1 MYNLFQNIIKSGKRR
16 QVKTACRTKILSP
29 NQYVNRTTDQN
40 IFSALIFLVTQRF
53 TYTRWFQGISFISIP
68 FLLCVSR
75 GGSKRVLTCSGSLEQ
90 WKAPA
95 WQSWGSSCCPDF
107 SCQSSQGQTAAA
119 GWSPT
124 PGSPPTP
131 PRAGSQQSPAL
142 SLSAQ
147 SDIRQ
152 KIKGVRERK
161 MGATRAG
168 QLMWLQCQLQLWIP
182 MIIKSR

>member
-1 MYNLFQNIIKSGKRR
+1 MYNLFQNIIKSGKRL
-16 QVKTACRTKILSP
+16 QVKTACWTKILSP
-29 NQYVNRTTDQN
+29 KQYVNRTIDKN
-40 IFSALIFLVTQRF
+40 IFSALIFLVTQWF
-53 TYTRWFQGISFISIP
+53 TYTYLFKGISFISIP
-68 FLLCVSR
+68 FLLGVSW

-107 SCQSSQGQTAAA
+107 SCRSSQGQTAAA
-119 GWSPT
+119 GWSLT

-152 KIKGVRERK
+152 KIKVLESERW
-161 MGATRAG
+161 GLLELG
-168 QLMWLQCQLQLWIP
+168 N
-182 MIIKSR
+182 

>member
-1 MYNLFQNIIKSGKRR
+1 MYNWFQNIIKSGKRR
-16 QVKTACRTKILSP
+16 QVKTACRTKILSLK
-29 NQYVNRTTDQN
+29 QYVNRTIDK
-40 IFSALIFLVTQRF
+40 IFFSALIFLVTQWF
-53 TYTRWFQGISFISIP
+53 TYRHWFKGISFISIP

-75 GGSKRVLTCSGSLEQ
+75 GGRVLTCSGSLEQ

-119 GWSPT
+119 GWSLI

-152 KIKGVRERK
+152 KIKV
-161 MGATRAG
+161 
-168 QLMWLQCQLQLWIP
+168 
-182 MIIKSR
+182 